1 MSAVVACCALPVAAA
16 GATPARTDGS
26 TPAPAQITQ
35 LVTNVPVSTLN
46 KIGAGNLYGQN
57 SFTVAPL
64 KGKPLTSGGKPELLA
79 GELAWCPHCAANNWG
94 LAIALSRFGTLSDLR
109 IINTGR
115 YYCTLVINPCFL
127 VPEPCYPGTDGLS
140 FFDTKYKSRYLK
152 FGAVVLQDVE
162 GHNLQKPTKQEG
174 KLLHAFDPEG
184 SFPADDIGGA
194 YGFVG
199 SAFDPGV
206 IRHKTWAQVAGSLAD
221 PSNAIA
227 KHVDGLA
234 NLFTAAICKT
244 TDGRPASVCKSSG
257 VIAAGAARLG

>member
-1 MSAVVACCALPVAAA
+1 MAAVVACCALPGAAA
-16 GATPARTDGS
+16 GATPRTDGS
-26 TPAPAQITQ
+26 TPAPSQITQ

-46 KIGAGNLYGQN
+46 KVGAGNLYGQN
-57 SFTVAPL
+57 NFAVVPL

-162 GHNLQKPTKQEG
+162 GHNLQEPTKQEG
-174 KLLHAFDPEG
+174 KLLHTFDPGG

-199 SAFDPGV
+199 PAFDPGAL
-206 IRHKTWAQVAGSLAD
+206 RHKTWAQIAGSLAD
-221 PSNAIA
+221 PSNSIA
-227 KHVDGLA
+227 KRVDGFA